1 MGVFKKVAN
10 FSFKTTITAG
20 LFLAGYNL
28 FDSDD
33 DGDFVK
39 DVYKQTNEL
48 KQKENVGNQ
57 NDVPVSEAPV
67 SEFINKPTIIAETG
81 YLKSADFKDV
91 ELSNKDKYS
100 YVEGARFSI
109 SNSQEEPLLVIYK
122 DNESSPH
129 FRFSLDYFN
138 NPQSIDN
145 SKDKLY
151 GVDLEQ
157 VIVYKNGEKR
167 SLLVKE
173 YGDLVSQDKTGGAL
187 YRDIKKS
194 IQIEG
199 ANSPYSVNHNKKNIL
214 TVNFKLDEK
223 SNSIYTKYSFND
235 KFLRNLD
242 SYLKQ
247 DPRYLFGASIDEVSV
262 IKDGKKESIDSD
274 VYKSLFMFNH
284 NKVYQ
289 ERVSLRLKDDN
300 YYKALE
306 YQKTLNP

>member
-57 NDVPVSEAPV
+57 NDVPVSE
-67 SEFINKPTIIAETG
+67 FINKPTIIAETG

-100 YVEGARFSI
+100 YVEGSRFSI

-157 VIVYKNGEKR
+157 VIVYQNGAKR
-167 SLLVKE
+167 SVSFEE
-173 YGDLVSQDKTGGAL
+173 YDNLISQNKTGGAL

-194 IQIEG
+194 IEG
-199 ANSPYSVNHNKKNIL
+199 DDSPYSVDHNQRNRL